1 MVVFADELRL
11 GLLGQVRRRWV
22 ARGVKLRQRVELR
35 YEWRYLLVA
44 AEPVTGRLWWAWLE
58 RVQGKEVA
66 KVMEKWK
73 AEGIGVVVWDNA
85 AFHKAKA
92 VRAVGVKRIYQPP
105 YSPEVNPVERVFE
118 EVRRW
123 VEGKVWG
130 NIEAKQAAVEAVLQR
145 LMAEGRVRSLIGWN
159 YISQALQNLPQ

>member
-1 MVVFADELRL
+1 MGDVLQQSSEVVFADEVGL

-22 ARGVKLRQRVELR
+22 ARGVELR
-35 YEWRYLLVA
+35 YEWRYLLVD

-73 AEGIGVVVWDNA
+73 AVG
-85 AFHKAKA
+85 
-92 VRAVGVKRIYQPP
+92 AVGVKRIYQPP
-105 YSPEVNPVERVFE
+105 YLPEVSPVEGL
-118 EVRRW
+118 RRW

-130 NIEAKQAAVEAVLQR
+130 SIEAKQAAVETV
-145 LMAEGRVRSLIGWN
+145 
-159 YISQALQNLPQ
+159 